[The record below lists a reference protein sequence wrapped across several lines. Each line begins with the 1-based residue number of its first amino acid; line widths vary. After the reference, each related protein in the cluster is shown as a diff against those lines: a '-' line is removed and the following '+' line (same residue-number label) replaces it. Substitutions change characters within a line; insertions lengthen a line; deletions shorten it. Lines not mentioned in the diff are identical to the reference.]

1 MKVLTNLDLN
11 KNQILNAV
19 LQGLATAPENP
30 REGQY
35 YYNTADKVLYIWNGT
50 AWASSGVKVEASAM
64 NGHIKIGDEDVTV
77 YELPAAS
84 AAVVGGVKAGA
95 GLEVSSDGTLSKT
108 ISYYNVVRNDG
119 ESDNDALT
127 RAVGEAAP
135 VEGDIAVI
143 QTLIAEGKYSY
154 MAFVYDAGAWKA
166 MDGNVSAENVYLSA
180 DIVTAGSY
188 TQVGNITKGAN
199 ATGSI
204 PAAGKSVKDVFQAIF
219 TKEMNPTATAPA
231 ASVTMTPSGA
241 KEVGTKVTP
250 SYTATLSAGS
260 YTYGPATGITAKS
273 WAISATG
280 GETAT
285 TATGSFAELTIADN
299 TNYKISATATYEQGN
314 MPVTN
319 LGNEYG
325 AARIPAGSKTAN
337 SAALTGYRSF
347 FYGSKTAAIE
357 LNSTNIRA
365 LTNSNKA
372 VVANQEFQMPVVEGA
387 VQVIVA
393 FPTSINKTLKKVL
406 DVGAFGTDIVS
417 SFTKQVVSVEGA
429 NGYASVNYDV
439 YVYAPDAA
447 LGANT
452 YKVTIG

>member
-1 MKVLTNLDLN
+1 MV
-11 KNQILNAV
+11 
-19 LQGLATAPENP
+19 
-30 REGQY
+30 
-35 YYNTADKVLYIWNGT
+35 
-50 AWASSGVKVEASAM
+50 
-64 NGHIKIGDEDVTV
+64 
-77 YELPAAS
+77 
-84 AAVVGGVKAGA
+84 
-95 GLEVSSDGTLSKT
+95 
-108 ISYYNVVRNDG
+108 
-119 ESDNDALT
+119 
-127 RAVGEAAP
+127 
-135 VEGDIAVI
+135 
-143 QTLIAEGKYSY
+143 
-154 MAFVYDAGAWKA
+154 
-166 MDGNVSAENVYLSA
+166 
-180 DIVTAGSY
+180 
-188 TQVGNITKGAN
+188 
-199 ATGSI
+199 
-204 PAAGKSVKDVFQAIF
+204 
-219 TKEMNPTATAPA
+219 
-231 ASVTMTPSGA
+231 
-241 KEVGTKVTP
+241 
-250 SYTATLSAGS
+250 
-260 YTYGPATGITAKS
+260 TAKS

-429 NGYASVNYDV
+429 NGYAGVNYDV